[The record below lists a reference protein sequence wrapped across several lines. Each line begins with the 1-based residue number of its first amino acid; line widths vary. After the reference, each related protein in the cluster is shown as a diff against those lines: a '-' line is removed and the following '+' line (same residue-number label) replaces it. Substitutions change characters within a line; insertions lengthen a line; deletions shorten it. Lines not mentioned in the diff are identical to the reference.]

1 MYASKFFNFC
11 ANVNNALRP
20 NTKAQKEKILLIHLS
35 KNISTTHFY
44 WWTVDSIKSQALL
57 KRDHHLTFLFKII
70 IKKPKKKKKNKE
82 RESIRQ
88 GEIYEGGHNNS
99 HYPPFTNVRHLNII

>member
-70 IKKPKKKKKNKE
+70 IKKPKKKKKKQRE
-82 RESIRQ
+82 RVYKARRDI
-88 GEIYEGGHNNS
+88 
-99 HYPPFTNVRHLNII
+99 